1 MSEVFPKPPQ
11 PTNADRPG
19 QSLSNRFPTNS
30 PPPPPSPSPPL
41 DPSRRTYNKLAPSS
55 RSFCLPFWNHTTK
68 PTTTEQRKKHH
79 VTGGFAG
86 TKRCRYVDMAV
97 SRVAEGS
104 SKGEDGAFGRL
115 LFLLLL
121 VCSASAGIN
130 ECYELFNESLSYALL
145 RREPFLA
152 APASYWYRF
161 SPVHHHH
168 HHRQDATSMRMMRP
182 METPM
187 VDYAYGTLPLCQWV
201 KLGRVLTIMCL
212 GLVNPVSPVQAFT
225 GSLEYPYL

>member
-1 MSEVFPKPPQ
+1 MVSQKPPSP
-11 PTNADRPG
+11 PTQTARANRYLIGSRPT
-19 QSLSNRFPTNS
+19 SS
-30 PPPPPSPSPPL
+30 PPPPSPPL

-161 SPVHHHH
+161 SSVHHH

-212 GLVNPVSPVQAFT
+212 GLVSPVSPVQAFT

>member
-1 MSEVFPKPPQ
+1 MVSQKPPSP
-11 PTNADRPG
+11 PTQTARANRYLIGSRPT
-19 QSLSNRFPTNS
+19 SS
-30 PPPPPSPSPPL
+30 PPPPSPPL

-161 SPVHHHH
+161 SSVHHHH

-212 GLVNPVSPVQAFT
+212 GLVSPVSPVQAFT

>member
-1 MSEVFPKPPQ
+1 MRVSQNPPSP
-11 PTNADRPG
+11 PTQTALANRYLIGSRPT
-19 QSLSNRFPTNS
+19 SS
-30 PPPPPSPSPPL
+30 PPPPSPPL

-168 HHRQDATSMRMMRP
+168 HRQDATSMRMMRP

-212 GLVNPVSPVQAFT
+212 GLVSPVSPVQAFT